1 MQSDLLQKFL
11 DKGLLDLG
19 EDREKFSYIHSAA
32 QDLAKTLLENRQN
45 LEAAASVVLGG
56 EVPDDDSI
64 LELCKQAITTH
75 WQTYGSRFPAKP
87 IQLFRATLLQALAT
101 MTGPDADVSNIGTI
115 YYTTCGLLPYF
126 ATGNSDGIFRE
137 FLNGL
142 AQTVEDQATKSWAS
156 PRSLEPQKVQY
167 GEGIPSAPAVDTK
180 ALKELLKNA
189 IGPGGGTG
197 ANPQWPSS
205 NTPEWLEHFGNGS
218 ANAIGTA
225 ITTAINGAVPKIV
238 ALSRSD
244 SQATVKA
251 YFEGRGAADHY
262 RADLLYWKEALYSPS
277 KKDSYR
283 LLSTDGAIYWAA
295 RDLHERVPRFHPA
308 SVEFFL
314 RETVR
319 SAVGEKEVKKKLTFE
334 QFIAATVTDIESK
347 DVTSSDLDE
356 HRLTLLQAIDAVAAK
371 KLEVSVAAS
380 RIGISS
386 QPVIQRDEIAVLLF
400 RNFQARRLA
409 GGK

>member
-19 EDREKFSYIHSAA
+19 EDREKFSYIQSAA
-32 QDLAKTLLENRQN
+32 QDLATMLLQDRQK

-56 EVPDDDSI
+56 ELPDNDSI
-64 LELCKQAITTH
+64 LGLCKQAITTH
-75 WQTYGSRFPAKP
+75 WQTYGSRFPGKP
-87 IQLFRATLLQALAT
+87 VQLFRATLLQALAI
-101 MTGPDADVSNIGTI
+101 MTDSDADVSNIGAV
-115 YYTTCGLLPYF
+115 YYTASGLLPYF

-142 AQTVEDQATKSWAS
+142 AQTVEDQAIQSWTS
-156 PRSLEPQKVQY
+156 PRSLEPQKIPY
-167 GEGIPSAPAVDTK
+167 GEGMPSAPPVDAK

-189 IGPGGGTG
+189 IGPSGGTG

-205 NTPEWLEHFGNGS
+205 NAAEWLEFFGNGS
-218 ANAIGTA
+218 ANAIGNA
-225 ITTAINGAVPKIV
+225 ITSAINGVVPKIV
-238 ALSRSD
+238 AQNRND

-251 YFEGRGAADHY
+251 YYDGSGAADHY

-277 KKDSYR
+277 KRDSYR
-283 LLSTDGAIYWAA
+283 HLSTDGAIYWAA
-295 RDLHERVPRFHPA
+295 RDLNARVPRFHPL
-308 SVEFFL
+308 SVEYFL

-334 QFIAATVTDIESK
+334 QFIAAAVTDIESN
-347 DVTSSDLDE
+347 DVTSPNLAE
-356 HRLTLLQAIDAVAAK
+356 HRLTLLQAVEAVAAK
-371 KLEVSVAAS
+371 KLDVPVAAS
-380 RIGISS
+380 RIGIQS
-386 QPVIQRDEIAVLLF
+386 QPAIQRDEIAVLLF
-400 RNFQARRLA
+400 RSFQARRLA